1 MSREEILNQIEAIFQ
16 DLLDDED
23 AKITEE
29 TSRDNLEDW
38 DSLFHM
44 TLMAS
49 LTDEFGVSF
58 TTEQIVE
65 SRDVKT
71 LADCIE
77 SAQK

>member
-1 MSREEILNQIEAIFQ
+1 MSREEIVKQMELIFQ

-29 TSRDNLEDW
+29 TSRDSLEDW

-65 SRDVKT
+65 SKDVKT
-71 LADCIE
+71 LADIIE
-77 SAQK
+77 AAKN

>member
-1 MSREEILNQIEAIFQ
+1 MSRAEVLKQIETIFQ

-65 SRDVKT
+65 SKDVRT
-71 LADCIE
+71 LADIIE
-77 SAQK
+77 AAL